1 MLIAR
6 LYVNLTVRHFN
17 AIILSNN
24 QPFFSK
30 RYINF
35 YVMRV
40 GNGLRV
46 DVFRNQRYRASS
58 FLRRSLSG
66 RFDARGDKEERK
78 EEEAERGWRSANAE
92 MVVVA
97 VDGGRR

>member
-17 AIILSNN
+17 HSIQ
-24 QPFFSK
+24 QPTLF
-30 RYINF
+30 
-35 YVMRV
+35 
-40 GNGLRV
+40 LRTIYKFLRDACEAAYYV